1 MVAEDLTTLLD
12 EIESL
17 LREPSAGGA
26 AAVARIEQ
34 TLTDGYARALA
45 LEGRR
50 WRLERQITDVGRL
63 LAGGD
68 ENRAAELTALYGRL
82 SETEAD
88 LSKLRGAL
96 AELRR
101 HANAV
106 RAA

>member
-17 LREPSAGGA
+17 LREPSAGGG

-50 WRLERQITDVGRL
+50 WRLERQIAEVARL
-63 LAGGD
+63 LGGGD
-68 ENRAAELTALYGRL
+68 ESRAAAMHGLNGRP
-82 SETEAD
+82 
-88 LSKLRGAL
+88 
-96 AELRR
+96 
-101 HANAV
+101 
-106 RAA
+106 